1 MIRLINGIICGR
13 DKLIKGHDLIIR
25 QGRIFLEK
33 KSDRAAEET
42 LDLNGSYV
50 LPGFTE
56 IHTHGASLFDFI
68 AGRYEPETGSFQS
81 SPEIYQEELPRYA
94 RLQASTG
101 VANLYLGTWAAPA
114 KQLRFCFEQLKK
126 YLDSGRN
133 GKDGSFIRGGML
145 EGAFF
150 NPRMCGAQNPDYVL
164 PPEREKFDEM
174 NESGL
179 IKLVN
184 IVPDCGEASC
194 RLIRDLTERGIS
206 VGAGHTNAT
215 ADQFRAAIDQ
225 GLKYSIHFLNG
236 PTGGSYKSFDNGGA
250 VEAILQDE
258 RIYAEL
264 ILDGFHVNP
273 AYVRDVLERKGAD
286 RVIAVTDAMFAS
298 QAKGV
303 RDFRMSGVP
312 GRISEDGKYAYVVG
326 KKPLTL
332 FSSVLTMDVAFAN
345 LLSFLTQE
353 MKGVWQRR
361 HQAVSLDQALLIA
374 ARLCATN
381 ANDMLKMH
389 GAEDAQTGS
398 IEEGKWADLIIADIK
413 GKPGNYHL
421 EIHKVFVRGTNLIR
435 TSRNDKYQNPN
446 TK

>member
-1 MIRLINGIICGR
+1 MIRLINGIICSR
-13 DKLIKGHDLIIR
+13 DKLIKGCDLIIR

-33 KSDRAAEET
+33 KGGRAAEET

-56 IHTHGASLFDFI
+56 IHAHGAGLFDFTS
-68 AGRYEPETGSFQS
+68 GRYEPKTDSFQS

-94 RLQASTG
+94 RMQASTG
-101 VANLYLGTWAAPA
+101 VTNLYLGTWAVPIT
-114 KQLRFCFEQLKK
+114 QIRFCFEQLKK

-150 NPRMCGAQNPDYVL
+150 NPRMCGAQNPDYAIR
-164 PPEREKFDEM
+164 PEREKFDEM
-174 NESGL
+174 NKSGL

-184 IVPDCGEASC
+184 IVPDYGEASY
-194 RLIRDLTERGIS
+194 RLIRDLTEKGIS

-215 ADQFRAAIDQ
+215 ADRFRAAINQ
-225 GLKYSIHFLNG
+225 GLKYFIHFLNG
-236 PTGGSYKSFDNGGA
+236 PTGGSYKSFNNGGA

-264 ILDGFHVNP
+264 ILDGFHVSP
-273 AYVRDVLERKGAD
+273 AYVRDVLERKGHD

-298 QAKGV
+298 QAKGIK
-303 RDFRMSGVP
+303 DFRIGGLP
-312 GRISEDGKYAYVVG
+312 GRISEDGKYVYVVG

-332 FSSVLTMDVAFAN
+332 FGSVLTMDLAFAN

-353 MKGVWQRR
+353 MKGIWQRR
-361 HQAVSLDQALLIA
+361 HPAMSLDQALLVTSQ
-374 ARLCATN
+374 LCATN

-389 GAEDAQTGS
+389 GAEDTQTGS

-413 GKPGNYHL
+413 GEPGSYHL
-421 EIHKVFVRGTNLIR
+421 EIQQVFVRGTNLP
-435 TSRNDKYQNPN
+435 DKSG
-446 TK
+446 KSK